1 MATKLDKKLTR
12 ESSSKVDDREILVT
26 LTDDQTISMKL
37 KGMKSGIVSVG
48 IEDLFKQLSGV
59 SVPTIETPSVPS
71 IPTKVKTN
79 NSVMISLHDIRHRLN
94 ISGFEYPVQAK
105 LDEILN
111 ELINEKQK

>member
-12 ESSSKVDDREILVT
+12 ESTSKVDDREILVT

-59 SVPTIETPSVPS
+59 SVPNIELPTLPS
-71 IPTKVKTN
+71 ISTNVKTN
-79 NSVMISLHDIRHRLN
+79 DGMLISLHDIRHRLN
-94 ISGFEYPVQAK
+94 ISGFDYSIQAK
-105 LDEILN
+105 LDELLN
-111 ELINEKQK
+111 EMIKENQK